1 MKNSLLSLMVIG
13 LMACSPQGDAQDS
26 QNTKMPAAD
35 IDTTHLQRMGFTI
48 EQISPSSVDGLY
60 EVITNEG
67 LVYVSE
73 DGKQLVSGRIYDIT
87 GVQPENLSEQR
98 LQSMR
103 LRDLEAV
110 SDSVIEFTAPDEQH
124 VIWVFT
130 DPTCGYCRQLHENR
144 ANYLAEGITIRY
156 LAWPRT
162 GLRGTAFNQLQQV
175 WCAAD
180 PAAALTAVKQDQ
192 PVRSTGECDDPVAQ
206 HYALGQKFGVRGTPA
221 IVLESGRLLP
231 GLLPPQKLLEEIRK

>member
-1 MKNSLLSLMVIG
+1 MKNSLLSLLVVG
-13 LMACSPQGDAQDS
+13 LMACSPQGDAQDAK
-26 QNTKMPAAD
+26 TPATD
-35 IDTTHLQRMGFTI
+35 IDTTHLERMGFSI

-67 LVYVSE
+67 LIYVA
-73 DGKQLVSGRIYDIT
+73 DGGKKLVSGRIYDIT
-87 GVQPENLSEQR
+87 GAQPENLSEQR
-98 LQSMR
+98 LQAMR
-103 LRDLEAV
+103 LNDLEQV
-110 SDSVIEFTAPDEQH
+110 KDSVIEFTAPDEEH

-156 LAWPRT
+156 LGWPRT
-162 GLRGTAFNQLQQV
+162 GLQGTAFNQLQQV

-180 PAAALTAVKQDQ
+180 PATAMTAVKQDQ
-192 PVRSTGECDDPVAQ
+192 PVRSGACDDPVAE
-206 HYALGQKFGVRGTPA
+206 HFALGKKFGVRGTPA

-231 GLLPPQKLLEEIRK
+231 GLLPPQKLLEEIEK